1 MPRSNRSKDEMWRD
15 LLEGNDPDLS
25 RIQRLVRRIPNA
37 PRCKICAAPFGRPG
51 SLLVRPLGFRRWAA
65 NPTLCTFCAR
75 GLDKDRGGAEIEAT
89 FLFADIRGSTGLAE
103 TLRPTDFH
111 ALLERFY
118 RAAAEAIDASGGLL
132 DKYLGDG
139 VVAMFV
145 PVFAHTGGPAASAI
159 LAGRAILAATGHGT
173 ASPPWVPVG
182 IGIHTGPAF
191 VGVMGT
197 EGGQLDFTGVGDAV
211 NIAARLG
218 SAGAA
223 GELLV
228 STATAASA
236 SLDTTGLEGRTLELK
251 GRVEPVDVVVLGAGD
266 DPFAAASPSSSRAR

>member
-1 MPRSNRSKDEMWRD
+1 MPRSKRSNDEMWRD
-15 LLEGNDPDLS
+15 LLEGNDPDLTKLE
-25 RIQRLVRRIPNA
+25 RFFRRIPNA
-37 PRCKICAAPFGRPG
+37 PRCKLCAAPFGRPG
-51 SLLVRPLGFRRWAA
+51 SLLLGPLGWRRWAA
-65 NPTLCTFCAR
+65 NPTLCSICAR
-75 GLDKDRGGAEIEAT
+75 GLDKGRGGAEIEAT

-103 TLRPTDFH
+103 ALRPAEFH
-111 ALLERFY
+111 SLLERFY
-118 RAAAEAIDASGGLL
+118 QVAAEAIDASGGLV

-145 PVFAHTGGPAASAI
+145 PVFAQAGGPSASAI
-159 LAGRAILAATGHGT
+159 RAGQAILAATGHGT
-173 ASPPWVPVG
+173 PSPPWVPVG

-236 SLDTTGLEGRTLELK
+236 GLDTTGLEGRTLELK
-251 GRVEPVDVVVLGAGD
+251 GRAEPVDVVVLGAAMDQPATGR
-266 DPFAAASPSSSRAR
+266 PSSTAAA

>member
-1 MPRSNRSKDEMWRD
+1 MPRSNDEMWRG
-15 LLEGNDPDLS
+15 LLEGTDPDL
-25 RIQRLVRRIPNA
+25 VRVERFFRRFPSA
-37 PRCKICAAPFGRPG
+37 PRCKMCAKPFGRPG
-51 SLLVRPLGFRRWAA
+51 SFVFGPLGSRRWPT
-65 NPTLCTFCAR
+65 NPTLCTICSR
-75 GLDKDRGGAEIEAT
+75 GLEKGRGGAEIEAT
-89 FLFADIRGSTGLAE
+89 FLFADIRGSTTLAE
-103 TLRPTDFH
+103 GLRPGAFH

-118 RAAAEAIDASGGLL
+118 AVAADAIDANGGLL

-139 VVAMFV
+139 VVAFFV
-145 PVFAHTGGPAASAI
+145 PLFAAEAGGPAAGAIRAGGAI
-159 LAGRAILAATGHGT
+159 LAKTVHGGSS
-173 ASPPWVPVG
+173 APWVPVG
-182 IGIHTGPAF
+182 IGIHTGPAY

-236 SLDTTGLEGRTLELK
+236 GLDTTGLETRRLELK
-251 GRVEPVDVVVLGAGD
+251 GRAEPVDVVVLGATAG
-266 DPFAAASPSSSRAR
+266 AAQGPGPTSIPAA